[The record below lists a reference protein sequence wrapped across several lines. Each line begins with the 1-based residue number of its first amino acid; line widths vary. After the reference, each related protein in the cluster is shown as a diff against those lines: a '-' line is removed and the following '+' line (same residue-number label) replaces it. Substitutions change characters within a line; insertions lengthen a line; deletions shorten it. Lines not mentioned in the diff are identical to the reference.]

1 MNKLHALVFITV
13 GLAACSEPAKHQIAF
28 SDDSTCRII
37 INDLQYGM
45 ANETERPCALEYG
58 TAGEVKT
65 ATVNFLSEKCNAYRY
80 TLKRKAENGTAILA
94 FQASENVPNTGC
106 EFIPEYSD
114 GQAEWH
120 LGTPGAQQ
128 DRNRH

>member
-1 MNKLHALVFITV
+1 MNKLHALLFVTV

-37 INDLQYGM
+37 INDLQYGKV
-45 ANETERPCALEYG
+45 NETERPCALEYG

-94 FQASENVPNTGC
+94 FQASENIPNTGC
-106 EFIPEYSD
+106 EFIPEYSAT
-114 GQAEWH
+114 QAEWH
-120 LGTPGAQQ
+120 LSMPGAQ
-128 DRNRH
+128 